1 MKVKNNTVFV
11 DRDEK
16 KGITDN
22 PLVSIITPVLNGRK
36 YLEACIESVLTQ
48 SYPYIEHFFVDGGST
63 DGTFDILASYQAKY
77 PDRIRF
83 ISEQDKGGGDA
94 WNKGWRMAKGEIF
107 GWLGSDDVSEPDAI
121 QTVVEF
127 FRAKQDAYF
136 VFGDCNII
144 NERGEVIGKSP
155 TKDFDLEEA
164 INDNCYIP
172 APSAFYKR
180 EVIEKVGL
188 LDPRVFE
195 LDYWIRVGKV
205 FQIYRVEKVL
215 SNFRIHKDSS
225 TGSKGGSTLFVRSNY
240 IVSRRHGGR
249 IFSAYGGR
257 YFRRL
262 IIVSLRPILGPI
274 YPFIR
279 WIIKRI
285 GMKW

>member
-1 MKVKNNTVFV
+1 MKNNTVFV
-11 DRDEK
+11 DRNEK

-48 SYPYIEHFFVDGGST
+48 SYPYIEHVFVDGGST
-63 DGTFDILASYQAKY
+63 DGTLDILASYQAKY
-77 PDRIRF
+77 PNRIRF

-127 FRAKQDAYF
+127 FRAKADAYF

-155 TKDFDLEEA
+155 TKDFYLEEA
-164 INDNCYIP
+164 INDNYYIP

-188 LDPRVFE
+188 FDPRVFE

-205 FQIYRVEKVL
+205 FQIYRVEKIL
-215 SNFRIHKDSS
+215 SNFRIHKNSS
-225 TGSKGGSTLFVRSNY
+225 SGSKGASKLFARVDY

-249 IFSAYGGR
+249 IFSAYGRR
-257 YFRRL
+257 YFRSL
-262 IIVSLRPILGPI
+262 IIESLRPILGPI
-274 YPFIR
+274 YPLIGR
-279 WIIKRI
+279 IIKRI